1 MIKIAINGETGMRE
15 VSFSRENK
23 HVITLIGDVPEA
35 IDGFCTYRQNG
46 QPLGVFTGYNTVYR
60 KVDGGVQ
67 LSDDGS
73 VYAEPEAVEVPELVE
88 TLTQEERIAQLEEQ
102 NATLLECLLEMSE
115 IVYA

>member
-46 QPLGVFTGYNTVYR
+46 QPLGDFTGYNTVYR

-73 VYAEPEAVEVPELVE
+73 VWSEPERIEAPEQNEPTKEQRV
-88 TLTQEERIAQLEEQ
+88 AQLEAQ
-102 NATLLECLLEMSE
+102 NEALLECLLEMSE